1 MSNRFLQNAPR
12 QGIAFRRDILAAIR
26 NAHSV
31 DIAVSYLQM
40 SGWFM
45 LRRDLERIPPA
56 QVRILTTDQMNITQP
71 AVLNA
76 ALRSGIQIRCYRG
89 SRVYHPK
96 VYLIHGV
103 TKSKGI
109 AILGSANISGS
120 GLENGIEAGI
130 QISDPVFFKRLT
142 RWFDVLFRDPAAQ
155 EIDER
160 FVEEYEKR
168 WKRAARARVP
178 LRRIAQI
185 RGGPDVEPTPEDLDT
200 LDDAFS
206 TITLPVGTLGFD
218 HAGNNI
224 RNLSRLLNVMARY
237 PKIGLKETSELH
249 LLGFMRD
256 GKLSP
261 LGVKVKRCRTATAAA
276 KLWCSWVKRTP
287 DAVLD
292 ALNSR
297 LRSFK
302 RAAKRFWRLKPEVRN
317 FFLREITNPDERET
331 LQAIEL
337 CCNGSEVVESLLIN
351 DFRAMA
357 PFMLSG
363 AKLSEFITRA
373 VADYLSNKG
382 SRSWT
387 SDDRRIVLTSWR

>member
-1 MSNRFLQNAPR
+1 MSNRFLQNASL
-12 QGIAFRRDILAAIR
+12 QGIAFRRDIIAAIR

-45 LRRDLERIPPA
+45 LWRDLERIPPA
-56 QVRILTTDQMNITQP
+56 QVRILTTDQMNITHP

-76 ALRSGIQIRCYRG
+76 ALQSGIQIRCYRG
-89 SRVYHPK
+89 NRVYHPK

-103 TKSKGI
+103 TKSKDI

-130 QISDPVFFKRLT
+130 RISDPVFFKRLT
-142 RWFDVLFRDPAAQ
+142 RWFGVLFRDPAAQ

-168 WKRAARARVP
+168 WKRAAGARVP
-178 LRRIAQI
+178 LRRISQI
-185 RGGPDVEPTPEDLDT
+185 RGGPDVAPTPEDLDT

-224 RNLSRLLNVMARY
+224 RNLSRLLDVMSRY
-237 PKIGLKETSELH
+237 PKIGTKEASELH

-276 KLWCSWVKRTP
+276 KLWTSWVKRTP
-287 DAVLD
+287 DTVLN

-297 LRSFK
+297 LTSFK
-302 RAAKRFWRLKPEVRN
+302 RAAKRFWRLKPEVRK
-317 FFLREITNPDERET
+317 FFLRQITNSDVRET

-363 AKLSEFITRA
+363 KRLSEFIRYA

-387 SDDRRIVLTSWR
+387 SDDRRVVLTSWQ

>member
-1 MSNRFLQNAPR
+1 MSSRFLQNAAPR
-12 QGIAFRRDILAAIR
+12 DLAFKRDIIAAIK

-45 LRRDLERIPPA
+45 LWRDLKRISPA
-56 QVRILTTDQMNITQP
+56 RVRVVTTDQMNITQP

-76 ALRSGIQIRCYRG
+76 ALQSGIQLRCYRG
-89 SRVYHPK
+89 SRVFHPK
-96 VYLIHGV
+96 VFLIHGV
-103 TKSKGI
+103 TKSKDI

-120 GLENGIEAGI
+120 GLENGIEAGVR
-130 QISDPVFFKRLT
+130 ISDPLFFKQLA
-142 RWFDVLFRDPAAQ
+142 RWFNGLFRDPAAR
-155 EIDER
+155 EIDKD

-178 LRRIAQI
+178 LRRIS
-185 RGGPDVEPTPEDLDT
+185 GGRVGQPVEPTPEDREI

-224 RNLSRLLNVMARY
+224 RNLSRLLDVIARY
-237 PKIGLKETSELH
+237 PRIGTKEASELH
-249 LLGFMRD
+249 LLGFMED
-256 GKLSP
+256 GKLSTS
-261 LGVKVKRCRTATAAA
+261 GVKLKACRTVTAAA
-276 KLWCSWVKRTP
+276 KIWTSWIKRTP

-292 ALNSR
+292 GLNNR
-297 LRSFK
+297 LRGFK
-302 RAAKRFWRLKPEVRN
+302 RAAKRFWLLKPEVRN
-317 FFLREITNPDERET
+317 FFLREITNPDERVT

-337 CCNGSEVVESLLIN
+337 CCNGSEVVESFLIA

-357 PFMLSG
+357 PFMLNG
-363 AKLSEFITRA
+363 VRLSEFIRHA

-387 SDDRRIVLTSWR
+387 SDDRRVVLNSWR